1 MSLGSWV
8 LGLDMVKNRID
19 EPDKKRPFPARL
31 QAAVSAWQSYT
42 RDMRDCRKRML
53 VHYANDWY
61 QGGRKDARTPQPLN
75 LIDRAVQIIA
85 PFLVSKNPRAMIM
98 PRMGLNNPNVA
109 SFSRTLELA
118 LAHLFDEIKFAENT
132 LRPMVIQ
139 SLFGMGIV
147 KTGIMH
153 SHQVEI
159 LGHLHDVGQPYS
171 DIIDFDDYIG
181 DVAARN
187 RQEMRLEGHKYRL
200 PLWYIRDSGLYKNF
214 DRLKPD
220 LRLYGD
226 DTRPETIAKDET
238 ALMEFRELYPS
249 VEMMDIWI
257 PMEDVVITIPPDGQG
272 DKIMRTVDWDGP
284 EGGPFD
290 VLGYRY
296 FPDSIIPIPP
306 VYTWL
311 DLNKIINQIICKM
324 RDQCMREKTIG
335 VYQTGADEDA
345 KRLKDAGHGD
355 MVGVATPESVKEFTF
370 GGFNEQSF
378 PFVGFL
384 LSEFAK
390 TGPNMDITG
399 GKSVMAKTLGQEQ
412 MLQAN
417 AAREIDDMVHQMYE
431 TTKSI
436 IKKLAWFLW
445 TDPLIVLP
453 LIKRVM
459 GVDLQVEYSESAKE
473 GDFFD
478 YTFDIEPYSMMRMNP
493 DVKYQKLSQFV
504 TGYILPTAQIAAQQ
518 GTVLNVPEL
527 AKEFARYLNV
537 TNMGDWYQSVMPAM
551 QQPGMNPYQ
560 PGGGSPKVGMTDQ
573 RMPENQG
580 SNMNNMLQQQN
591 RVQGKTTAEL

>member
-1 MSLGSWV
+1 MSKNNTV
-8 LGLDMVKNRID
+8 LD
-19 EPDKKRPFPARL
+19 EQNKKKPFPKRL
-31 QAAVSAWQSYT
+31 QQAVSTWQRYT
-42 RDMRDCRKRML
+42 QDMRACRKRML
-53 VHYANDWY
+53 QHYANDWY
-61 QGGRKDARTPQPLN
+61 AGGRKDARTPQPLN
-75 LIDRAVQIIA
+75 LIDRAVQVIA
-85 PFLVSKNPRAMIM
+85 PYLVSKNPRAMIS
-98 PRMGLNNPNVA
+98 PRAGLNNPNVS
-109 SFSRTLELA
+109 SFSKILELA
-118 LAHLFDEIKFAENT
+118 LAHLFDEIKLAENT

-159 LGHLHDVGQPYS
+159 FGHLHDVGQPYS

-187 RQEMRLEGHKYRL
+187 KQEMKLEGHKYRL
-200 PLWYIRDSGLYKNF
+200 PLWYVRDSGLYKNY
-214 DRLKPD
+214 DKLKPD

-226 DTRPETIAKDET
+226 DTRPETIAKDEG
-238 ALMEFRELYPS
+238 AVAEFRELHPS
-249 VEMMDIWI
+249 VELMDIWI
-257 PMEDVVITIPPDGQG
+257 PMEDTIVTISSEGEG

-290 VLGYRY
+290 ILGYRY

-311 DLNKIINQIICKM
+311 DLNNIVNQMVCKM
-324 RDQCMREKTIG
+324 RDQCLREKTIG
-335 VYQTGADEDA
+335 VYQLGADEDA
-345 KRLKDAGHGD
+345 KRIKDSGHGD
-355 MVGVATPESVKEFTF
+355 LVGLANAESFKEFTI

-378 PFVGFL
+378 PFVSFL
-384 LSEFAK
+384 LSEFPK
-390 TGPNMDITG
+390 TGPNLDVTG
-399 GKSVMAKTLGQEQ
+399 GKRSMANTLGQEQ

-431 TTKSI
+431 TTKSVI
-436 IKKLAWFLW
+436 RKLAWFLW

-453 LIKRVM
+453 MVKRVM
-459 GVDLQVEYSESAKE
+459 GVDLQVEYSEATKE

-493 DVKYQKLSQFV
+493 DIKYQKLFQFV
-504 TGYILPTAQIAAQQ
+504 SGYILPTAQIAAQQ
-518 GTVLNVPEL
+518 GAVLNVPEL
-527 AKEFARYLNV
+527 AKEFARHLNI
-537 TNMGDWYQSVMPAM
+537 TTMSDWYMNVMPPM
-551 QQPGMNPYQ
+551 QNATLNPYQ
-560 PGGGSPKVGMTDQ
+560 PSQGSPKVGMSDQ

-580 SNMNNMLQQQN
+580 SNMNNMAQQQN

>member
-1 MSLGSWV
+1 MAKNSLDGES
-8 LGLDMVKNRID
+8 R
-19 EPDKKRPFPARL
+19 KKPFPKRL
-31 QAAVSAWQSYT
+31 QQAVVTWQRYT
-42 RDMRDCRKRML
+42 QDMRACRKRML
-53 VHYANDWY
+53 QHYANDWY
-61 QGGRKDARTPQPLN
+61 AGGRKDARTPQPLN
-75 LIDRAVQIIA
+75 LIDRAVQTIA
-85 PFLVSKNPRAMIM
+85 PYLVSKNPRAMIS
-98 PRMGLNNPNVA
+98 PRAGLNNPNVS
-109 SFSRTLELA
+109 SFGKTLELA
-118 LAHLFDEIKFAENT
+118 LAHLFDEIKLAENT

-153 SHQVEI
+153 SHKVEI
-159 LGHLHDVGQPYS
+159 FGNLHDVGQPYS
-171 DIIDFDDYIG
+171 DIVDFDDYIG

-187 RQEMRLEGHKYRL
+187 RQEMRIEGHKYRL
-200 PLWYIRDSGLYKNF
+200 PLWYVRDSGLYKNF

-226 DTRPETIAKDET
+226 DTRPETVAKEDGVVS
-238 ALMEFRELYPS
+238 EFRELYPS
-249 VEMMDIWI
+249 VELMDIWI
-257 PMEDVVITIPPDGQG
+257 PLEDVIITIPPDDQG
-272 DKIMRTVDWDGP
+272 DKIMRQVDWDGP

-290 VLGYRY
+290 VLGYRH

-311 DLNKIINQIICKM
+311 DLNNIVNSMIVKM
-324 RDQCMREKTIG
+324 RDQCLREKTIG
-335 VYQTGADEDA
+335 IYQLGADEDA
-345 KRLKDAGHGD
+345 KRIKDSGHGD
-355 MVGVATPESVKEFTF
+355 LVGLANAESFKEFTI
-370 GGFNEQSF
+370 GGFNDQSF

-399 GKSVMAKTLGQEQ
+399 GKQSMAKTLGQEQ
-412 MLQAN
+412 MLQSN

-431 TTKSI
+431 TTKSVMR
-436 IKKLAWFLW
+436 KLAWFLW

-459 GVDLQVEYSESAKE
+459 GVDLQVEYSDATKE

-493 DVKYQKLSQFV
+493 DMKYQKLSQFV
-504 TGYILPTAQIAAQQ
+504 TGFILPTAQIAAQQ

-527 AKEFARYLNV
+527 AKEFARHLNIS
-537 TNMGDWYQSVMPAM
+537 TMDDWYMSVMPPMM
-551 QQPGMNPYQ
+551 QGAGMNPYQ
-560 PGGGSPKVGMTDQ
+560 MQQGQPKVGMTDQ

-580 SNMNNMLQQQN
+580 SNMNNMIQQQN